1 MRHAHWARLHGHT
14 VGMVAANA
22 KQIRKHLCYEL
33 KWMLRAVVRFEEVTR
48 EVRTAEA
55 PGESPPDTDLVALQ
69 DSALL
74 HARNLIEFVRASS
87 DPDEKSIEWALS
99 DIPGARRRKV
109 PANLRSFLDDWVE
122 HVGLLGEA
130 VSRWP
135 KDIEGNTI
143 DKDDDERYS
152 KVTELV
158 FKLLRPKH
166 PTTTQDTPAGKAYVE
181 LLDRAHEY
189 FDQRTPETFS
199 RLTCSGE
206 PMPSTRT
213 SEPGEG

>member
-1 MRHAHWARLHGHT
+1 
-14 VGMVAANA
+14 MVAANA
-22 KQIRKHLCYEL
+22 KQIREHLCYEL

-48 EVRTAEA
+48 EVRAAEA
-55 PGESPPDTDLVALQ
+55 RGEPARDSDLVALQ
-69 DSALL
+69 DSAVL

-87 DPDEKSIEWALS
+87 DPDEKRVEWALS

-122 HVGLLGEA
+122 QVGLLGEP
-130 VSRWP
+130 VSKWP
-135 KDIEGNTI
+135 KDVEGNTI

-152 KVTELV
+152 KVMELV

-166 PTTTQDTPAGKAYVE
+166 RTTTEDTPAGKAYVE

-189 FDQRTPETFS
+189 FDQRTPDTFD
-199 RLTCSGE
+199 RLTCTGE
-206 PMPSTRT
+206 PMPSART
-213 SEPGEG
+213 TPRPKA